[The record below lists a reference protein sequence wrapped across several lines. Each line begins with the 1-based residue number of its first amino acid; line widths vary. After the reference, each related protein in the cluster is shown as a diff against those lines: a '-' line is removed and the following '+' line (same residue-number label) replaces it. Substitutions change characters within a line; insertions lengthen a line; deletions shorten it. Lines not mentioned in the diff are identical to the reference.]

1 MQSVWAPAPLLCPS
15 LCPAPS
21 LHWLHPQAGG
31 KMAGVVA
38 GLTCEHINVL
48 HERRW
53 TVSSCV
59 CLPKSQAPPLH
70 GLLAGPDH
78 RHTLGQGEQLRR
90 LINTHH
96 GTPLELGIDWVM
108 PGRGGRPR
116 EWTICKEVLGTEV
129 LKR

>member
-1 MQSVWAPAPLLCPS
+1 
-15 LCPAPS
+15 
-21 LHWLHPQAGG
+21 
-31 KMAGVVA
+31 MAGVVA

-48 HERRW
+48 HKRRW